1 MLFGMSWIKFL
12 VCSRA
17 SLIFK
22 TDSIKIKRDLEVKVF
37 FSIQIKNI
45 RDLPNKCDDKND
57 KFRSMIIY
65 LKFNSV
71 FSMKSL
77 LDVSKE
83 CTLMINIFICTRT
96 YIKLRAP

>member
-37 FSIQIKNI
+37 LAFKLKI
-45 RDLPNKCDDKND
+45 
-57 KFRSMIIY
+57 FAIY
-65 LKFNSV
+65 LISV
-71 FSMKSL
+71 TIKMTN
-77 LDVSKE
+77 LDQ
-83 CTLMINIFICTRT
+83 
-96 YIKLRAP
+96 